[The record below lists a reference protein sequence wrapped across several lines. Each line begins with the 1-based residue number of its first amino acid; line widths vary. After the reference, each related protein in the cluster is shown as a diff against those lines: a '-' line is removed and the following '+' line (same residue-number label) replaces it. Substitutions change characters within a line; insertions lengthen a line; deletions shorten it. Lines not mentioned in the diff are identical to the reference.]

1 MVDHDRYCI
10 GRANAELARALGGG
24 LDAQHRGEILREA
37 VLHYTEAV
45 ALGAYT
51 EAAYGGLGQALL
63 EGGGAVDDALE
74 VLTHAAGLSPT
85 NAHTQSTLSAAYQ
98 KRGQLADAV
107 GAAMDAVDADPSVP
121 ALYNN
126 LGVLLA
132 SLEQHEAALEHGFV
146 PGLRVDARD
155 AEMLCNSAVS
165 TAELGRYAS
174 AAEMLTAVL
183 AIDPMHARARANLE
197 ALSGFFEA
205 PAMPAA
211 VAPAV
216 QVPAEVP
223 AAAAKSSGFGGAS
236 GGGSKKGKRKGRKKR

>member
-1 MVDHDRYCI
+1 MQ
-10 GRANAELARALGGG
+10 AR
-24 LDAQHRGEILREA
+24 RRSEVLREA
-37 VLHYTEAV
+37 VLHYSEAI

-51 EAAYGGLGQALL
+51 EAAYGGMGQALL
-63 EGGGAVDDALE
+63 EGGGVVDEAVE
-74 VLTHAAGLSPT
+74 VLTHAVGLSPT

-107 GAAMDAVDADPSVP
+107 GAAMNAIDADPSVP

-132 SLEQHEAALEHGFV
+132 SLEQHEAALEHGFL

-174 AAEMLTAVL
+174 AAESLKAAL
-183 AIDPMHARARANLE
+183 SIDPMHARARANLE
-197 ALSGFFEA
+197 ALNGFLEA
-205 PAMPAA
+205 PMAA
-211 VAPAV
+211 VAPAAEE
-216 QVPAEVP
+216 PAV
-223 AAAAKSSGFGGAS
+223 AKSSGFGGA
-236 GGGSKKGKRKGRKKR
+236 GRAGSKKAKRKGRKKR

>member
-1 MVDHDRYCI
+1 VVDHDRYCI
-10 GRANAELARALGGG
+10 GRANAELARALSG
-24 LDAQHRGEILREA
+24 AMQPKRRAEILREA
-37 VLHYTEAV
+37 VLHYSEAI

-51 EAAYGGLGQALL
+51 EAAYGGMGQALL
-63 EGGGAVDDALE
+63 EGGGAVDDAVE
-74 VLTHAAGLSPT
+74 VLTRAVELSPT

-107 GAAMDAVDADPSVP
+107 RAAMDAVDADPSVP

-132 SLEQHEAALEHGFV
+132 SLEQHEAALEHGFL

-155 AEMLCNSAVS
+155 AEMLCNTAVS

-183 AIDPMHARARANLE
+183 GIDPMHTRARANLD
-197 ALSGFFEA
+197 ALNGFLKA
-205 PAMPAA
+205 PTPAA
-211 VAPAV
+211 
-216 QVPAEVP
+216 EEP
-223 AAAAKSSGFGGAS
+223 AATKGGGFDGA
-236 GGGSKKGKRKGRKKR
+236 GRGGSKKAKRKAKGRNKKR